1 MCLSEPDL
9 ESMMKSVLSKR
20 YKLIK
25 EPGNW
30 KDNLKNATST
40 GEKEETK
47 DAQEG
52 LNRKN
57 EANRTSGTSQN
68 VLEYSKKGSL
78 DSNAIWNGISDV
90 VNKIKNLTKD
100 IDRAREGLKQATDSN
115 DRKRS
120 SSKVAVQENKSHEIQ
135 GS

>member
-1 MCLSEPDL
+1 
-9 ESMMKSVLSKR
+9 MKSVLSKR

-57 EANRTSGTSQN
+57 EANRTSGTSKN